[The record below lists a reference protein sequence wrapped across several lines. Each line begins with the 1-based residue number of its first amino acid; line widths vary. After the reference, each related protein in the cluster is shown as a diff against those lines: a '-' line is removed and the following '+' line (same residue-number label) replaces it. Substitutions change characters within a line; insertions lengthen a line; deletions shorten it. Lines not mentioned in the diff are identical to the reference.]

1 MTVSVTRDPK
11 CAKMRKYRPTE
22 ELGSS
27 PVSFGPVFV
36 VAAHLCLYIISQY
49 MYNTK
54 EKKNILM
61 AQMTCF
67 NASFGPVFVVAAY
80 FVPLNIR

>member
-1 MTVSVTRDPK
+1 MKKKEKHVPMTQTTR
-11 CAKMRKYRPTE
+11 
-22 ELGSS
+22 
-27 PVSFGPVFV
+27 PVLFGPVFI

-54 EKKNILM
+54 KKNILM
-61 AQMTCF
+61 AQMTRF
-67 NASFGPVFVVAAY
+67 NASFGPVFVVTAY

>member
-1 MTVSVTRDPK
+1 MKKKEKHIPMTQTTRL
-11 CAKMRKYRPTE
+11 A
-22 ELGSS
+22 L
-27 PVSFGPVFV
+27 FGPVFV
-36 VAAHLCLYIISQY
+36 VAVHLCLYIISQY

-54 EKKNILM
+54 KKKNILM
-61 AQMTCF
+61 AQTTHF